1 MSTRIWKGALLTG
14 LSIALGVVGGYWFAQ
29 QRMNAMPDG
38 AAEQSPKT
46 QDERKVLYWYDP
58 MVPQQKFD
66 KPGKSPFMDME
77 LVPRYADSAAD
88 GADGAAI
95 SIDPSLTQNLG
106 LRLATVTRGVL
117 ASSLDVVGVLAFN
130 ERDVAVIQARTA
142 GFVER
147 VYARAPGDVLKANA
161 PLADLLVPEWAAAQE
176 EFLALKRNGDADLLA
191 AARQRLRLTGMPASL
206 ITQVERS
213 SKSQPT
219 LTLISPI
226 GGVLQQLDVRV
237 GMTVA
242 AGETLARVNGLSS
255 VWLAVA
261 VPESEAGSIVVGQT
275 VEARLPAFPGTV
287 LNGTVSAILPETNPD
302 SRTIRVRVEL
312 PNPDGRLRPGLTAQV
327 RLNRST
333 EQSVLWVPSEALIRT
348 GRRTLVMLA
357 EDGGRY
363 RPVEVQLGQE
373 NDGKTAILKG
383 LEEGQQ
389 VVSSGQFLLD
399 SEASLKGIIAST
411 LETSPPAATASASA
425 LHEAEGQIVE
435 INSKDVTLAHGPF
448 KTLGMPGMTMTF
460 PLADPTLMQGLK
472 SGDKVRVSAS
482 QTDDGLRVER
492 LEKQGGQP

>member
-1 MSTRIWKGALLTG
+1 MSTRIWKGALLAG
-14 LSIALGVVGGYWFAQ
+14 LSVAVGLGGGYWFAQ
-29 QRMNAMPDG
+29 QRMNAMPDA

-147 VYARAPGDVLKANA
+147 VYAHAPGDVLKANA
-161 PLADLLVPEWAAAQE
+161 PLADILVPEWAAAQE
-176 EFLALKRNGDADLLA
+176 EFLALKRNGDAGLLA
-191 AARQRLRLTGMPASL
+191 AARQRLRLTGMPTAL

-213 SKSQPT
+213 GKVQSNLT
-219 LTLISPI
+219 LTSPI
-226 GGVLQQLDVRV
+226 SGVLQELDVRT

-261 VPESEAGSIVVGQT
+261 VPESQTGSIVVGQT

-287 LNGTVSAILPETNPD
+287 LKGTVSTILPETNPD
-302 SRTIRVRVEL
+302 SRTVRVRVEL
-312 PNPDGRLRPGLTAQV
+312 ANPDGRLRPGMTAQV
-327 RLNRST
+327 HLNRSSG
-333 EQSVLWVPSEALIRT
+333 QSVLWVPSEALIRT
-348 GRRTLVMLA
+348 GRRVLVMLA
-357 EDGGRY
+357 EDTGRY
-363 RPVEVQLGQE
+363 RPVEVQPGQE
-373 NDGKTAILKG
+373 NEGKTVVLKG
-383 LEEGQQ
+383 LEEGQH

-411 LETSPPAATASASA
+411 LETSPPAATASA

>member
-1 MSTRIWKGALLTG
+1 MS
-14 LSIALGVVGGYWFAQ
+14 
-29 QRMNAMPDG
+29 
-38 AAEQSPKT
+38 
-46 QDERKVLYWYDP
+46 
-58 MVPQQKFD
+58 PQQKFD

-77 LVPRYADSAAD
+77 LVPQYADSAAD
-88 GADGAAI
+88 SAVI

-117 ASSLDVVGVLAFN
+117 ASSLDVTGVLAFN
-130 ERDVAVIQARTA
+130 ERDVAVIQSRTA

-161 PLADLLVPEWAAAQE
+161 PLTDILVPEWAAAQE

-191 AARQRLRLTGMPASL
+191 AARQRLRLTGMPATL

-213 SKSQPT
+213 GKVQPNLT
-219 LTLISPI
+219 LTSPI
-226 GGVLQQLDVRV
+226 GGVLQELDVRE

-312 PNPDGRLRPGLTAQV
+312 PNPDGRLRPGMTAQV
-327 RLNRST
+327 HLNRST

-348 GRRTLVMLA
+348 GRRVLVMLA
-357 EDGGRY
+357 EDAGRY
-363 RPVEVQLGQE
+363 RPVEVQTGQE
-373 NDGKTAILKG
+373 NEGKTVVLKG

-399 SEASLKGIIAST
+399 SEASLKGIVARVLDI
-411 LETSPPAATASASA
+411 PAPTAAAAA
-425 LHEAEGQIVE
+425 LHEADGQIVE
-435 INSKDVTLAHGPF
+435 ITRNDVTLAHGPF

-460 PLADPTLMQGLK
+460 PLAAPALMQGLK
-472 SGDKVRVSAS
+472 AGDKVRIAVS

-492 LEKQGGQP
+492 LEKIGSQP